1 MALFVT
7 ADEHY
12 GHRNI
17 IEFCKRPFAHTDEME
32 ESMITNHNRKV
43 GKGDITWHAGD
54 MFWRTIKPLHAMSIL
69 RRLNG
74 QHRFI
79 WGNHDEVIE
88 DSEMLQTAFA
98 GEIRDIA
105 RIITPGLPKIVLC
118 HYAMR
123 VWRGSHQGAWHLY
136 GHSHG
141 ELPGQGLSFD
151 VGVDCNNYAPV
162 SLEEIMVKMY
172 QKHGDAAFVQMR
184 KEKEECLKAAA
195 LIARNL

>member
-1 MALFVT
+1 MAVFVT

-17 IEFCKRPFAHTDEME
+17 IQFCKRPFANIDEME
-32 ESMITNHNRKV
+32 ETLITNHNRKV
-43 GKGDITWHAGD
+43 GKGDTTWHAGD
-54 MFWRTIKPLHAMSIL
+54 MFWRTSPAWKAHQIL
-69 RRLNG
+69 DRLNG

-88 DSEMLQTAFA
+88 DNEILQGRFV

-105 RIITPGLPKIVLC
+105 RIITPGMPKIVLC

-151 VGVDCNNYAPV
+151 VGVDCTNYSPL
-162 SLEEIMVKMY
+162 SLEEVMVRMY
-172 QKHGDAAFVQMR
+172 QKYGDKAFDQMR

-195 LIARNL
+195 LIVRNL